1 MVEKTVLPLIFFD
14 VKLLQNRRLEMKVS
28 FGKSLLA
35 FVCVSAAALL
45 VACTSDLS
53 PEVIAADGYTY
64 SEDEYDSLV
73 KSGEI
78 DKKTGRPI
86 KSSASKS
93 QSSSSG
99 ATSSSSETSGSSSS
113 QTDGSSSSGEG
124 NSSSGAEDVSSSSED
139 DDWIESSSSEP
150 EPESSS
156 AYEATF
162 GENKSIVA
170 KDGVLSIGV
179 DAFAD
184 VDDEYEED
192 LEQVKA
198 FIDDSE
204 KKVPEGYSD
213 FGLET
218 TTSRFN
224 YDAYIDNEFFCL
236 DKEGN
241 WSEISRKKLAE
252 FIPHF
257 KNGADLGPLEGFDVS
272 FTDACSAVFARK
284 GAE

>member
-1 MVEKTVLPLIFFD
+1 
-14 VKLLQNRRLEMKVS
+14 MKVS
-28 FGKSLLA
+28 LWKSLFA
-35 FVCVSAAALL
+35 FVCIFSALLL

-53 PEVIAADGYTY
+53 PEVITADGSIY
-64 SEDEYDSLV
+64 SEEEYDSLV

-78 DKKTGRPI
+78 DKKTGRAI
-86 KSSASKS
+86 KSSASNK
-93 QSSSSG
+93 QSSSSA
-99 ATSSSSETSGSSSS
+99 ATSSSSGTSGSSSS
-113 QTDGSSSSGEG
+113 QADGSSSSGEG
-124 NSSSGAEDVSSSSED
+124 SSSSGAEDASSSSED
-139 DDWIESSSSEP
+139 DDWIVSSSSEP

-184 VDDEYEED
+184 VDDEYADD

-198 FIDDSE
+198 SIEDSE
-204 KKVPEGYSD
+204 KQAPEGYSD
-213 FGLET
+213 FGLES
-218 TTSRFN
+218 TTSEFN

-241 WSEISRKKLAE
+241 WFEISRRKLAE

-257 KNGADLGPLEGFDVS
+257 NNAASLGPLEGFKVN
-272 FTDACSAVFARK
+272 FADACNAVFARK
-284 GAE
+284 EAE

>member
-1 MVEKTVLPLIFFD
+1 
-14 VKLLQNRRLEMKVS
+14 MKVS

-35 FVCVSAAALL
+35 FACIAAAILF

-53 PEVIAADGYTY
+53 PEVVAADGYTY
-64 SEDEYDSLV
+64 SEDEYDSMV

-86 KSSASKS
+86 KSSASKK

-99 ATSSSSETSGSSSS
+99 ATSSSS
-113 QTDGSSSSGEG
+113 QTDGSSDSAEG
-124 NSSSGAEDVSSSSED
+124 SSSSGTEDVSSSSED
-139 DDWIESSSSEP
+139 DDWIVSSSSEP

-162 GENKSIVA
+162 GANNSIVA

-179 DAFAD
+179 DALAD
-184 VDDEYEED
+184 VDDEYAED

-198 FIDDSE
+198 SIDDSE
-204 KKVPEGYSD
+204 KKAPEGYSD
-213 FGLET
+213 FGLES
-218 TTSRFN
+218 TTSEFN

-241 WSEISRKKLAE
+241 WSEISRRKLAE

-257 KNGADLGPLEGFDVS
+257 NNGAALGPLEGFKVS
-272 FTDACSAVFARK
+272 FAGACKAVFARK
-284 GAE
+284 DAE

>member
-1 MVEKTVLPLIFFD
+1 
-14 VKLLQNRRLEMKVS
+14 MKVS
-28 FGKSLLA
+28 IGKSLFA
-35 FVCVSAAALL
+35 FACIFAAFLL

-73 KSGEI
+73 KSGEM

-86 KSSASKS
+86 KSSASTK
-93 QSSSSG
+93 QSSSSV

-124 NSSSGAEDVSSSSED
+124 NSSSGAEDASSSSED
-139 DDWIESSSSEP
+139 DDWIESSSSA

-257 KNGADLGPLEGFDVS
+257 KNGADLGPLEGFKVS
-272 FTDACSAVFARK
+272 FSGACDAVFARNE
-284 GAE
+284 AE